1 MSKQYQILKIKDKTD
16 SYYTDVPGLFDVPM
30 RLLVCGRSQLSGKTT
45 IILNLLANPDFPY
58 HKLYKGENIYIVSN
72 NKLDNKLDML
82 ANRLDIPEGNITMYD
97 EDYLELLYQTMEEE
111 FLEEVEMGKPKNRLI
126 IFDDVGYSG
135 SLKNKNAGII
145 SKMICNGRHLNLSQI
160 FTCQKFSQCSTTL
173 RTNITG
179 GIFFGTS
186 MRELESIS
194 EDFNYFDN
202 RKSFITMFRENTKKP
217 RSFLAVNFSK
227 GLNPE
232 DMYYDMNFQP
242 IILPK

>member
-1 MSKQYQILKIKDKTD
+1 MVKQYQILKIKDKTD
-16 SYYTDVPGLFDVPM
+16 SYYTEVPGLFDVPM

-58 HKLYKGENIYIVSN
+58 HKMYKGENIYIVSN

-82 ANRLDIPEGNITMYD
+82 ANRLDIPDGNITMYD
-97 EDYLELLYQTMEEE
+97 EDYLDLLYQTMEQE
-111 FLEEVEMGKPKNRLI
+111 FIEEVEMGKPKNRLI

-186 MRELESIS
+186 MRELDSIS

-202 RKSFITMFRENTKKP
+202 RKKFIDMFRENTKKP
-217 RSFLAVNFSK
+217 RSFLVVNFSK

-232 DMYYDMNFQP
+232 DMYYDMNFEP